1 MSKIHV
7 MDEGLANKI
16 AAGEVVERPMNV
28 VKELTENAVDAKSTE
43 ISIFLRD
50 AGVKEVKV
58 VDNGIG
64 MDREDATLAFSRH
77 ATSKLRDLNDLFHI
91 MSLGFR
97 GEALPSIAAVSEV
110 TLKTSNGEEGT
121 EVVIDGGVMQK
132 VSSSDIRVG
141 TSISVRNL
149 FYNTPV
155 RLKYL
160 KNLYAELAVITEYIN
175 KMALSYPNIK
185 FTFVNNDK
193 TLLKTDGSGRLLKV
207 INDIYGI
214 QVTKNMIYVE
224 GDSDDYKIHGYI
236 SRPEVVKGTRNSI
249 TTLVNG
255 RVIKDNEL
263 NRTILDAYHTYIAV
277 DKSPIV
283 VMSIE
288 VDPNLV
294 DINVHPTKMD
304 IKFSKIEDLK
314 YLITKLIDDQLQT
327 KNLIQVG
334 IDKVDM
340 SKVETHVTNHYANV
354 NIKDEFDSEKK
365 DEEFAE
371 FENMQLDL
379 QVEEKQEEYHPAEPR
394 IKPMTPIGAIHCT
407 YIIAENEDGMYVI
420 DQHAAAERVNY
431 EKFMRELSKKEK
443 AKMDLLVPIKI
454 ELPTNDYLILKQHL
468 DVLDTIGIT
477 YEEFGFNTLLIR
489 STPVWFKK
497 GEEEASIHTVIDMI
511 IETKTF
517 EISKF
522 IEKVATSLA
531 CKTSIK
537 ANDYISLEDMKVLLE
552 QLRHADNPF
561 TCPHGRPSIIK
572 YTNYDLERLFKRAE

>member
-185 FTFVNNDK
+185 FTLVNNDK

-224 GDSDDYKIHGYI
+224 GDSDDYKINGYI

-334 IDKVDM
+334 IDKVDL

-394 IKPMTPIGAIHCT
+394 IKLMTPIGAIHCT

>member
-50 AGVKEVKV
+50 AGVKEIKV

-185 FTFVNNDK
+185 FTLVNNDK

-207 INDIYGI
+207 INDIFINDIYGI

-304 IKFSKIEDLK
+304 IKFSKNRFALCVL
-314 YLITKLIDDQLQT
+314 YLESM
-327 KNLIQVG
+327 V
-334 IDKVDM
+334 
-340 SKVETHVTNHYANV
+340 
-354 NIKDEFDSEKK
+354 
-365 DEEFAE
+365 
-371 FENMQLDL
+371 
-379 QVEEKQEEYHPAEPR
+379 
-394 IKPMTPIGAIHCT
+394 
-407 YIIAENEDGMYVI
+407 
-420 DQHAAAERVNY
+420 
-431 EKFMRELSKKEK
+431 
-443 AKMDLLVPIKI
+443 
-454 ELPTNDYLILKQHL
+454 
-468 DVLDTIGIT
+468 
-477 YEEFGFNTLLIR
+477 
-489 STPVWFKK
+489 
-497 GEEEASIHTVIDMI
+497 
-511 IETKTF
+511 
-517 EISKF
+517 
-522 IEKVATSLA
+522 
-531 CKTSIK
+531 
-537 ANDYISLEDMKVLLE
+537 
-552 QLRHADNPF
+552 
-561 TCPHGRPSIIK
+561 
-572 YTNYDLERLFKRAE
+572 

>member
-121 EVVIDGGVMQK
+121 EVVIDCGVMQK

-185 FTFVNNDK
+185 FTLVNNDK

-334 IDKVDM
+334 IDKVDL

-394 IKPMTPIGAIHCT
+394 IKHMTPIGAIHCT

-497 GEEEASIHTVIDMI
+497 GEEEASVHTVIDMI

-572 YTNYDLERLFKRAE
+572 YTNYDLERLFKRTE

>member
-1 MSKIHV
+1 

-185 FTFVNNDK
+185 FTLVNNDK

-334 IDKVDM
+334 IDKVDL

-394 IKPMTPIGAIHCT
+394 IKPMTPIGAIHST

-431 EKFMRELSKKEK
+431 DKFMRELSKKEK